1 MRACGSFLPAPSM
14 RPSTRAG
21 FPNTNGSATP
31 ACEAIDAVLSTEDL
45 VSGECYFV
53 ASGITDGQLLRGVR
67 YGPGGATTHSLV
79 MRSRSGT
86 IRTIEAQHQFHKLNT
101 YGHLD
106 FVHPASDR

>member
-1 MRACGSFLPAPSM
+1 MG
-14 RPSTRAG
+14 AG
-21 FPNTNGSATP
+21 FFDAATHFDAAP
-31 ACEAIDAVLSTEDL
+31 EALHDLIDAGLDLDAVLSTEDL

-67 YGPGGATTHSLV
+67 YGSGGATTHSLV

-86 IRTIEAQHQFHKLNT
+86 IRTIEAEHQFHKLNT

-106 FVHPASDR
+106 FVHPAWDR